1 MNTTAIVAEY
11 NPFHNGHKFHLRS
24 ARKATSSDYIFAVMS
39 PSFVQRGECAIY
51 DKWARTRAT
60 LRGGADMVIELPV
73 MYSTASA
80 ENFARGAVKIIA
92 SSGIADNIAF
102 GAETTDLSALTAAA
116 ELLVNP
122 TDNFTEILKSEL
134 SKGVSFPSARAAAY
148 SAETGKSPEILST
161 SNNILAVEYLK
172 AIKMFSSNIKPV
184 ITKRTGSE
192 YNSNAVNGA
201 IASASAVR
209 RVIYKGKTHLLNQ
222 TVPPECFD
230 IYEKA
235 APVYM
240 DNFSDAMAYLLRTM
254 SADDIKKISG
264 ISEGLENR
272 ILKTVGNSYKISDIC
287 AELKTKRYTHTRL
300 MRIMCHMLLGITKEY
315 EQTFSP
321 SEFEP
326 YIRVL
331 GFRKSAETLV
341 SSLCRNSSVP
351 VIMNVNKDERS
362 LSDEQRA
369 LLELEKK
376 ATNVYCLGLPTPSS
390 KKLALDYTMPV
401 IVENL

>member
-1 MNTTAIVAEY
+1 
-11 NPFHNGHKFHLRS
+11 
-24 ARKATSSDYIFAVMS
+24 
-39 PSFVQRGECAIY
+39 
-51 DKWARTRAT
+51 
-60 LRGGADMVIELPV
+60 
-73 MYSTASA
+73 
-80 ENFARGAVKIIA
+80 
-92 SSGIADNIAF
+92 
-102 GAETTDLSALTAAA
+102 
-116 ELLVNP
+116 
-122 TDNFTEILKSEL
+122 
-134 SKGVSFPSARAAAY
+134 
-148 SAETGKSPEILST
+148 
-161 SNNILAVEYLK
+161 
-172 AIKMFSSNIKPV
+172 
-184 ITKRTGSE
+184 
-192 YNSNAVNGA
+192 
-201 IASASAVR
+201 
-209 RVIYKGKTHLLNQ
+209 
-222 TVPPECFD
+222 
-230 IYEKA
+230 
-235 APVYM
+235 M

-254 SADDIKKISG
+254 SADDIKEISG

-315 EQTFSP
+315 EQKFSP

-341 SSLCRNSSVP
+341 SSLCRSSSVP

-362 LSDEQRA
+362 LSDVQRS

-376 ATNVYCLGLPTPSS
+376 ATNVYCLGLPTPSA